1 MTTTIPASDDPQD
14 ADNSQADAD
23 FTTGEGLRRLLCV
36 LATDGERA
44 WQSSPAASQ
53 LLAYAQEKYLPVA
66 RAWHRDP
73 ADAAFEAFLAMRSP
87 SVLTADDPWA
97 VVTHAVE
104 LGIAAEAHAERLMT
118 SADKARRPSL
128 RPEFEPVRAGHYEEF
143 FYHVLTAA
151 AAGDEPAPVK
161 VDQVV
166 HSSSTFL
173 VMTGWSPRTVETA
186 VEYICHRL
194 TTLSTAQSALDVLR
208 KDHAMRVRL
217 GYSSYAWNGL
227 LRLLIGPRSKKP
239 PTAGDWSRLGIF
251 ARLLMGD
258 RARDLLADKRLA
270 AASRKIAGRTL

>member
-1 MTTTIPASDDPQD
+1 MTTTHPGSDD
-14 ADNSQADAD
+14 SSEAD
-23 FTTGEGLRRLLCV
+23 FTTSEGLRRLLAL
-36 LATDGERA
+36 LAAEGERA
-44 WQSSPAASQ
+44 WQTRPVASR

-73 ADAAFEAFLAMRSP
+73 ADAAFEAFLALRSP
-87 SVLTADDPWA
+87 SALTADDPWA

-118 SADKARRPSL
+118 SADKARRPSM
-128 RPEFEPVRAGHYEEF
+128 RPAYEPVRAGHYEEF

-151 AAGDEPAPVK
+151 APDDEPVPVK
-161 VDQVV
+161 VDQVIR
-166 HSSSTFL
+166 SSSTFL

-194 TTLSTAQSALDVLR
+194 TALSTAQSALDVLR
-208 KDHAMRVRL
+208 KDQAMRVRL

-239 PTAGDWSRLGIF
+239 PTSGDWTRLGIF
-251 ARLLMGD
+251 ARLLLGD
-258 RARDLLADKRLA
+258 RTRDLLADKRLC
-270 AASRKIAGRTL
+270 AASRKIVGKTS